1 MSNVGVYG
9 AQLIRI
15 GMTADHLIFNTE
27 LFEKC
32 ATTFVTSNRAG
43 KRIHT
48 VPWIADGD

>member
-1 MSNVGVYG
+1 MSNVGEYG

-32 ATTFVTSNRAG
+32 ATTFVTANRAG